1 MTRVKSV
8 TGRGRKP
15 VVDFELI
22 VLLKW
27 VKRVIVRVMVE
38 WRAVL
43 ARAAHEGEVDSIS
56 VSGEADRAEAIVK
69 VAIVNGGELYLG
81 LDTGLF
87 AKRHHISRFKLVM
100 LHVISRLPS
109 IGCRLSKHQWQ
120 GE

>member
-1 MTRVKSV
+1 VKRLRYVTRVKSV

-43 ARAAHEGEVDSIS
+43 ARAAREGEVDSIS

-69 VAIVNGGELYLG
+69 VAIVNGRGVVG
-81 LDTGLF
+81 
-87 AKRHHISRFKLVM
+87 
-100 LHVISRLPS
+100 LHVESYTYVMGCLPS
-109 IGCRLSKHQWQ
+109 VITCQ
-120 GE
+120 GSSYIVE